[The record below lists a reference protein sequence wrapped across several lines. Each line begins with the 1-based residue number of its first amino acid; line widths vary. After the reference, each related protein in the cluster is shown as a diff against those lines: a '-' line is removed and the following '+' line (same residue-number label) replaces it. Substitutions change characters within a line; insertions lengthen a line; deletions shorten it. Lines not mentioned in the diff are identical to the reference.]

1 MIVFRNFRPDALIT
15 RDHRVAAAF
24 LAAGVVL
31 TGVYFV
37 LPTGG
42 NAQSVL
48 YDVIGVASALAIA
61 IGVRLHKPEAPLPW
75 LLFALGNL
83 FFAVA
88 DIIFNFAYDGAP
100 PVPSVAD
107 AFYLAGYPLLVV
119 GLVLLLVRAGSH
131 HRTAALGEAAIVTV
145 AFALLQWVFIMSAI
159 VSGDGSAGAR
169 AVGAAYPGMD
179 VILLAGLAG
188 FFVTAAWRRP
198 AYVLLVASVTSLLIA
213 DEVYGIGPSSYRSGA
228 WIDAGWL
235 LSYVLWAVAA
245 LHPSMRGLSERQPR
259 PTARVSAW
267 RIVLL
272 TAALLTAPVVLL
284 LQLVRDAPLHVPAV
298 AGAGIALS
306 VLVMLRLTSILRA
319 AERLRVRERQ
329 ARGDAIAAQVK
340 LAAQNE
346 QLVEADRLKDE
357 FVALISHDLRTPLTS
372 IMGYVE
378 LALDEDA
385 PTPLDDERHGY
396 LEIVA
401 RSSQRLLRLVDDL
414 LFVAR
419 LRSGRLELNPV
430 PVDLGEIAAQTVAE
444 MRPRAEQKALTLVL
458 DAPEPVPLEADR
470 GRIFQLLDNLVSNAI
485 KFTPQGGR
493 IELAVAR
500 TPSGAS
506 MEIRDT
512 GIGIGAADAERVFEQ
527 FFRAHA
533 AVNDHIPGTGLG
545 LFIARAIAEAHGG
558 TINAAPRDGGGT
570 VFRIDLPVRTT
581 ASTPELVA

>member
-1 MIVFRNFRPDALIT
+1 MFRNFRPGALST
-15 RDHRVAAAF
+15 RDYRAAAAF

-31 TGVYFV
+31 TGVYFL

-42 NAQSVL
+42 HAQSVL
-48 YDVIGVASALAIA
+48 YDVIGVASAFAIA
-61 IGVRLHKPEAPLPW
+61 VGVWLHRPEAPLPW

-83 FFAVA
+83 CFAVA
-88 DIIFNFAYDGAP
+88 DIIFNSSYDGAP

-131 HRTAALGEAAIVTV
+131 HRTAALDEVAIVTV
-145 AFALLQWVFIMSAI
+145 AFALLQWVFVMSAI
-159 VSGDGSAGAR
+159 VSGDGSAGER
-169 AVGAAYPGMD
+169 AVVAAYPGMD

-188 FFVTAAWRRP
+188 FLVTAAWRRP
-198 AYVLLVASVTSLLIA
+198 AYVLLIASVASLLIA
-213 DEVYGIGPSSYRSGA
+213 DEVYGIGPTSYRSGD

-259 PTARVSAW
+259 TTARVSGW

-272 TAALLTAPVVLL
+272 TAALVTAPVVLL
-284 LQLVRDAPLHVPAV
+284 VQRVRDAPLHVPAA

-329 ARGDAIAAQVK
+329 ARSDAIAAQVK

-372 IMGYVE
+372 IIGYVE
-378 LALDEDA
+378 LALDDDA
-385 PTPLDDERHGY
+385 DLPLDDERHGY

-419 LRSGRLELNPV
+419 LRTGRLDLNPAQL
-430 PVDLGEIAAQTVAE
+430 DLAEIVAQTVDE
-444 MRPRAEQKALTLVL
+444 MRPRAEQKALTLLL
-458 DAPEPVPLEADR
+458 DTDEPVLIEADR
-470 GRIFQLLDNLVSNAI
+470 GRLFQLLDNLVSNAI
-485 KFTPQGGR
+485 KFTPEGGS
-493 IELAVAR
+493 IELAVSR
-500 TPSGAS
+500 TPTGGCL
-506 MEIRDT
+506 EVRDT
-512 GIGIGAADAERVFEQ
+512 GIGIGVSETERVFDQ
-527 FFRAHA
+527 FFRARA
-533 AVNDHIPGTGLG
+533 AVTNQIPGTGLG

-558 TINAAPRDGGGT
+558 SITAAARDGGGT
-570 VFRIDLPVRTT
+570 VFRIELPVR
-581 ASTPELVA
+581 AAVSSPELVA